1 MTTCACVEHAFAP
14 VLTKVIYYNDET
26 DWKVWHFLGDLPL
39 AHVAPDG
46 QMYLTTEWMRIS

>member
-1 MTTCACVEHAFAP
+1 MTTCAGVEHAFAP